1 MTTANR
7 VVPDRYGVINIGK
20 LKENLVTEVN
30 LPAPGFAG
38 GSYAVL
44 LKRPK
49 EEETQPSPT
58 TTGQRLDNLETTTD
72 DIILMM
78 ADLIGGET
86 K

>member
-1 MTTANR
+1 MDKTQTALL
-7 VVPDRYGVINIGK
+7 D
-20 LKENLVTEVN
+20 LVG
-30 LPAPGFAG
+30 A
-38 GSYAVL
+38 
-44 LKRPK
+44 K

-58 TTGQRLDNLETTTD
+58 PTGERLDNLETTTD